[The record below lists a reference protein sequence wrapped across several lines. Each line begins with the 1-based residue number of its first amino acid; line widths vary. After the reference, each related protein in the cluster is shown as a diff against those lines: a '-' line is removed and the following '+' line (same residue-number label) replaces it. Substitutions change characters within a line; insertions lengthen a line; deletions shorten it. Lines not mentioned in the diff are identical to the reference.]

1 MTPRSRALGA
11 LTVCVLLLGGCADDD
26 EGGEAAPVASTVAE
40 TVPPTGPGATSTTAA
55 PAAAEFGVGMWTETF
70 TDPTRP
76 TPPSG
81 DQPGTDERV
90 LETLVFYPASGDPA
104 DGAVPDLEPASGEGP
119 FPLIVFSHGL
129 GGTPELSQPVLER
142 WVSAG
147 FVVAAPRFPL
157 SRPDN
162 PAGAD
167 GADVQNQTGDVSFL
181 VDAMIEA
188 SADPGSP
195 VAGLV
200 DGERIGASGHSNG
213 AITTIGVTL
222 HTCCADDRIAAA
234 VEFAGSDTPFAGGEY
249 DWTLAPPFLIV
260 HGTADQQVSYGS
272 GVALYNSLAGPK
284 GLLALEG
291 GGHTAMFDPDAEWF
305 DEVVAATTDF
315 FLAYLA
321 DDAAL
326 GRLETP
332 SVDSDDASFRFD
344 DGSGTADLVPTT
356 TVQGLDRDVSVE
368 PSTGLVDGQSVT
380 VSWSGFLPDGSINVL
395 QCSDAD
401 EGAGFCDLTNG
412 QILVPNPTGAG
423 MIDLEIVVGPVG
435 EGTCGPGA
443 IECVIAV
450 NDSSLA
456 DPDATIYV
464 PLQFAD

>member
-1 MTPRSRALGA
+1 MARGWRAVAAVMVCAVVLGA
-11 LTVCVLLLGGCADDD
+11 CSDGDGDGD
-26 EGGEAAPVASTVAE
+26 AAPIE
-40 TVPPTGPGATSTTAA
+40 TTAPMA
-55 PAAAEFGVGMWTETF
+55 PAFGVGVWSETF
-70 TDPTRP
+70 TDTSRA

-90 LETLVFYPASGDPA
+90 LETLVFYPTAGDAA
-104 DGAVPDLEPASGEGP
+104 DGAVPDLAPATEDGP

-129 GGTPELSQPVLER
+129 GGTPEFSQPVLER

-222 HTCCADDRIAAA
+222 HTCCVDERIDAA
-234 VEFAGSDTPFAGGEY
+234 VAFAGTDSPFAGGEY
-249 DWTLAPPFLIV
+249 DWRLAPPFLIV
-260 HGTADQQVSYGS
+260 HGTADQQVSYSS
-272 GVALYNSLAGPK
+272 GVGLYNNLAGPK
-284 GLLALEG
+284 GLLTLDG
-291 GGHTAMFDPDAEWF
+291 GDHVAMFDPDDEWF

-321 DDAAL
+321 DDAAAL
-326 GRLETP
+326 GRSTSP
-332 SVDSDDASFRFD
+332 SVGSDEVSFRFD
-344 DGSGTADLVPTT
+344 DGSGTVDLVPTT
-356 TVQGLDRDVSVE
+356 TVPGLDREVSVE

-380 VSWSGFLPDGSINVL
+380 VAWSGFLPDGSINVL

-443 IECVIAV
+443 TGCVIAV

-456 DPDATIYV
+456 DPDATIYI